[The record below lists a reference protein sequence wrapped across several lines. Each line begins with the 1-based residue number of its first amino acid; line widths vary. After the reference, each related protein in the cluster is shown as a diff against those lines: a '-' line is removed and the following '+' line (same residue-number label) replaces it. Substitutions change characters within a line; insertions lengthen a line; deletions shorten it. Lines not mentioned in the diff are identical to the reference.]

1 VLKFN
6 RQTNERTSQRF
17 GNIKKDANATHISQR
32 TVEPHLNFTP
42 TAQRKEFNQ
51 KDDYKMSYKD
61 KFEQSD
67 KKALN
72 SLIAT
77 KILDLMDKL
86 RLDSNENAQRRWIW
100 ELLQNAKDVAF
111 DERKVATEI
120 NIQNLNGIISVS
132 FSHNGKPFS
141 VDNITFL
148 IKQVS
153 TKERNTTE
161 NNEKPK
167 STGKFG
173 TGFLTTHLLSEKVEV
188 SGVVKEPD
196 LDYRN
201 FVLPLDRSGR
211 TTEQIIESVNKSIS
225 VRDTLDSQP
234 ALANYNP
241 NNFNTTFVYNLDE
254 EGYKVANIGVE
265 DLHLAL
271 PYTLAFLPNIRS
283 VSIKHENVVYELSR
297 IENLTENIKV
307 ATIHKKTS
315 FEITKRK
322 IIMLEKD
329 NTTIAV
335 EIEQYNN
342 KTYLKGLSNEL
353 PKIFCDFPLIGTSDF
368 TLPFT
373 INNPNFNP
381 TEPRDG
387 VWLTDNNAEPKI
399 LENKN
404 IFLNSVELYF
414 ELLDFAIKNNWENL
428 LSLANTETPTE
439 KKWFSTSWF
448 EENIQK
454 PIRTELLHLPLVTIE
469 NGEKTS
475 IQDEEGNANIYFPYH
490 SKEDVRERIWELQYK
505 LFPNNIPA
513 KQDIHNWYEVV
524 WNDCFKDNLKAITE
538 FIQEEKTIDEFSK
551 RLDNDVEKT
560 IEWLNEYYDLLNFE
574 AKFIENI
581 IANKFSVI
589 PNQKGVFQ
597 KKSELN
603 IDLKI
608 EEELKNVLE
617 ILCIDIRASLRHNQ
631 IKTASKYKETSEGQI
646 TYHTRT
652 QENVIDEI
660 NKILERT
667 GTNKNPNSSKAIS
680 YLISL
685 FSEDE
690 AFPKYREILYHFCI
704 DLIPSEIPE
713 KKIIGQWSESI
724 WKNCDKPRIG
734 RLVSFVSEIKTINSL
749 QVKLGKKSLQET
761 FDWVNSFIAFLNQQ
775 GLSEKLNLK
784 TSPILPNQK
793 GNFCIKDDLFLDNGQ
808 IDESLK
814 DILEALGYPIK
825 TELLD
830 KNIFI
835 ELPKNRG
842 RNTEFVAD
850 EITRLI
856 TPRFSE
862 LPRSE
867 ETKEIF
873 KLLFLWFNQNIKK
886 ASELFESLY
895 NNKHKLYDDEEIA
908 ANFEK
913 AEILDEIIGE
923 TGLSALEIKNKLKAL
938 LTNPNITHIL
948 KTTTTEQQVATSGSL
963 YPVGSEDDIKISTLT
978 DNSSEKSRIS
988 LSEDAKEII
997 FQELRKNNFSVPDT
1011 IQINYTI
1018 VEGVTNPL
1026 GNPIKL
1032 VVKSAKAGKIYFNP
1046 NEWIALTETD
1056 TQLFVVTRGNVVRN
1070 VTLLDIESLND
1081 TFHMRL
1087 NTRSFAMTNLKVF
1100 AKFFQYLPYTHFIFE
1115 SPESTTDYLQQFGL
1129 SERNPSANE
1138 LSADDKNI
1146 LL

>member
-1 VLKFN
+1 
-6 RQTNERTSQRF
+6 
-17 GNIKKDANATHISQR
+17 
-32 TVEPHLNFTP
+32 
-42 TAQRKEFNQ
+42 
-51 KDDYKMSYKD
+51 MSYKD

-100 ELLQNAKDVAF
+100 ELLQNAKDVVF
-111 DERKVATEI
+111 DEQQVATEI
-120 NIQNLNGIISVS
+120 NIQNQNGTKSVS

-161 NNEKPK
+161 KNEKPK
-167 STGKFG
+167 TTGKFG

-211 TTEQIIESVNKSIS
+211 TTDQIIESVNNSIS

-234 ALANYNP
+234 ALANYDP

-254 EGYKVANIGVE
+254 EGYNVAKVGID
-265 DLHLAL
+265 DLHLSL
-271 PYTLAFLPNIRS
+271 PYTLAFLPNIKS
-283 VSIKHENVVYELSR
+283 VSIKHENVVYELSK

-307 ATIHKKTS
+307 STIHKKTS
-315 FEITKRK
+315 SETKELK
-322 IIMLEKD
+322 ILTLEKI

-335 EIEQYNN
+335 EIEQNN
-342 KTYLKGLSNEL
+342 DKTYLKGLSNEL
-353 PKIFCDFPLIGTSDF
+353 AKIFCDFPLIGTNDF
-368 TLPFT
+368 TLPFI

-387 VWLTDNNAEPKI
+387 VWLTDHNAEPKI
-399 LENKN
+399 LENKD

-414 ELLDFAIKNNWENL
+414 ELLNFAIENKWENL
-428 LSLANTETPTE
+428 FLLANTETPTE
-439 KKWFSTSWF
+439 KKWFSKSWF

-454 PIRTELLHLPLVTIE
+454 PIRTKLLKLPIVTLE

-475 IQDEEGNANIYFPYH
+475 IQDEEGKNNIYFPHH
-490 SKEDVRERIWELQYK
+490 SKEEVRERIWELEYK
-505 LFPNNIPA
+505 LFPNQVPA
-513 KQDIHNWYEVV
+513 KKDIHNWYEIV

-538 FIQEEKTIDEFSK
+538 FVQEEKSIDEFSK
-551 RLDNDVEKT
+551 RLDNDVEKS
-560 IEWLNEYYDLLNFE
+560 IEWLNEYFDLINFE
-574 AKFIENI
+574 EKFIENI
-581 IANKFSVI
+581 IADKFSVI
-589 PNQKGVFQ
+589 PNQKRVFK
-597 KKSELN
+597 KKSELK
-603 IDLKI
+603 IDQKI
-608 EEELKNVLE
+608 EEELKTVLE
-617 ILCIDIRASLRHNQ
+617 ILDIDIRESLKHNQ
-631 IKTASKYKETSEGQI
+631 IKTASKYKETSEEQI

-660 NKILERT
+660 NKILEGT
-667 GTNKNPNSSKAIS
+667 GSNKNPNSGKAIS

-685 FSEDE
+685 FSEDKT
-690 AFPKYREILYHFCI
+690 FPKHREILYQFCT
-704 DLIPSEIPE
+704 DLIPSEISE
-713 KKIIGQWSESI
+713 KKIIRQWSELI
-724 WKNCDKPRIG
+724 WKNCDKPRIS
-734 RLVSFVSEIKTINSL
+734 RLITIVSQTKEINSL

-761 FDWVNSFIAFLNQQ
+761 FNWLNSFIAFLNQQ

-793 GNFCIKDDLFLDNGQ
+793 GDFCIKDDLFLDNGQ

-830 KNIFI
+830 KNIFL
-835 ELPKNRG
+835 ELPKNRE
-842 RNTEFVAD
+842 RNAEFVAD

-862 LPRSE
+862 FPRSE

-873 KLLFLWFNQNIKK
+873 KSLFLWFNQNRKE
-886 ASELFESLY
+886 ANELFESLY
-895 NNKHKLYDDEEIA
+895 NNKHKLYDDDEIA
-908 ANFEK
+908 ANLEK

-923 TGLSALEIKNKLKAL
+923 TGLSPKEVKDKLKAL
-938 LTNPNITHIL
+938 LTNPNIADIL
-948 KTTTTEQQVATSGSL
+948 KTTSNEQQLVVSGSL
-963 YPVGSEDDIKISTLT
+963 YPVGSEDDIKISTIT

-997 FQELRKNNFSVPDT
+997 FQELRKNSFNVPDT

-1032 VVKSAKAGKIYFNP
+1032 VIKSAKAGKFYFNP

-1070 VTLLDIESLND
+1070 VTLSDIESLND

-1087 NTRSFAMTNLKVF
+1087 NTQSFAMTNLKVF

-1138 LSADDKNI
+1138 LSADDKN
-1146 LL
+1146 LLL